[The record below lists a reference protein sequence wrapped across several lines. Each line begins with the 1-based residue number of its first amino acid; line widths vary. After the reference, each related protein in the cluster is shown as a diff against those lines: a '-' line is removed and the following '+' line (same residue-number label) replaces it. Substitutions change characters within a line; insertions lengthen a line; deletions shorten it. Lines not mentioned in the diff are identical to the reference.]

1 MTKEKLQEFLNT
13 FITGKYKNNLVI
25 LDNAGSHNNELIRNT
40 IINSGNK
47 YLFSVPYTP
56 KTNPIEGFFNQIK
69 YYLKLNKNVLKFNE
83 LEGEIKNAIEKVKPE
98 NYKNYF
104 NYAYKQ
110 KDTRI
115 YTRKISTRKKKSKYY
130 KE

>member
-1 MTKEKLQEFLNT
+1 MTKERLQEFLNI

-25 LDNAGSHNNELIRNT
+25 LDNAGSHNNELIKNT
-40 IINSGNK
+40 ISSSGNK

-104 NYAYKQ
+104 YYVYKH
-110 KDTRI
+110 TGI
-115 YTRKISTRKKKSKYY
+115 YT
-130 KE
+130 